1 MNSYVTL
8 GIGAVVLLGI
18 TAIVLRIAQIPLGWA
33 PYYAAAR
40 GAVQLTVVG
49 FALRGVFQ
57 APGTTAVVIAVM
69 LTTACRTAAIRL
81 RDLEGSG
88 RAVVIACCAGA
99 AITLGLVFAIG
110 MLPRS
115 TRYVVAL
122 SGIVIGNTMTA
133 ATLAGRH
140 LLSGMRARRDEVEGW
155 LALGATPR
163 QAVADVGRQAA
174 KEALIPAIDQTRT
187 TGLVTLPGAFIGAL
201 LGGASPANAARFQLI
216 VLIALIAAEAIV
228 AVLVVHLLGAP
239 THLPE
244 PELAAPNE
252 SENKRRQPTP

>member
-1 MNSYVTL
+1 MNAYLTL
-8 GIGAVVLLGI
+8 AIGAILLLGI
-18 TAIVLRIAQIPLGWA
+18 TAMVLRIAKVPMGWS

-40 GAVQLTVVG
+40 GAAQLSLVG
-49 FALRGVFQ
+49 FALHGVFR
-57 APGTTAVVIAVM
+57 APATTAAVVAVM
-69 LTTACRTAAIRL
+69 LTTACYTAWSRL

-99 AITLGLVFAIG
+99 AVTLGLVFAVG

-115 TRYVVAL
+115 TRYIVAL

-140 LLSGMRARRDEVEGW
+140 LLSGMRSRRDEIEGW
-155 LALGATPR
+155 LALGATSR
-163 QAVADVGRQAA
+163 QAVADVARQAA
-174 KEALIPAIDQTRT
+174 REALIPAIDQTRT

-216 VLIALIAAEAIV
+216 VLITLIAAEAIV
-228 AVLVVHLLGAP
+228 AVLVTHLLGAP
-239 THLPE
+239 DHIPE
-244 PELAAPNE
+244 QEA
-252 SENKRRQPTP
+252 RRGGYR